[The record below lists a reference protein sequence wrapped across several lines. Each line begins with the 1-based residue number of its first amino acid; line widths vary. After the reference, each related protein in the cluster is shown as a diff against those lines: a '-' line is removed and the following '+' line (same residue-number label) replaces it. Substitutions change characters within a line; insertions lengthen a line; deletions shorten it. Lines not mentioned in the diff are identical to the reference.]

1 LKKAD
6 QKGGEIMVRQTMP
19 VEDRLAINDLFIRY
33 ATSMDSGD
41 VEGVVGCY
49 TEDAVLTGS
58 STGDHRGRDA
68 IRAFATRYAEF
79 HARGAQLRH
88 FITNIIVTPEEGGA
102 KVTAYLLT
110 GYSQD
115 GKHERLRP
123 GHYICHV
130 VKIHDE
136 WLFKSRFVAQ
146 DSPMGLN
153 VQPVTK

>member
-1 LKKAD
+1 
-6 QKGGEIMVRQTMP
+6 MVAQALS

-33 ATSMDSGD
+33 ATSMDNGD

-49 TEDAVLTGS
+49 TEDAVLLGS
-58 STGDHRGRDA
+58 ATGDHRGHQA
-68 IRAFATRYAEF
+68 IRAFATRYANF
-79 HARGAQLRH
+79 HASGAQLRH

-110 GYSQD
+110 GYTQD
-115 GKHERLRP
+115 GQHERLRP

-130 VKIHDE
+130 VKTDGE

-153 VQPVTK
+153 VK

>member
-1 LKKAD
+1 MVAKALP
-6 QKGGEIMVRQTMP
+6 I
-19 VEDRLAINDLFIRY
+19 EDRLAINDLFIRY

-58 STGDHRGRDA
+58 STGEHRGSEA
-68 IRAFATRYAEF
+68 IRAFASRYANF
-79 HARGAQLRH
+79 HANGAQLRH
-88 FITNIIVTPEEGGA
+88 FITNIIVTPEDGGA

-110 GYSQD
+110 SYTQD
-115 GKHERLRP
+115 GKHERMRP

-130 VKIHDE
+130 VKLDGE

-153 VQPVTK
+153 VPQSSI